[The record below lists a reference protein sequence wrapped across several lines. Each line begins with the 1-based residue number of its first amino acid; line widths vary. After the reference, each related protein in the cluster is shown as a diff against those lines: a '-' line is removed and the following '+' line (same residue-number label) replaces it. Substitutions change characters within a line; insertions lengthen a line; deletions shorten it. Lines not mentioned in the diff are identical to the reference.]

1 MESTV
6 NEKGGNVR
14 GNNNEYK
21 TNAGMAS
28 APALEESSE
37 HFQDLMVDVQA
48 LLSRVAH
55 VADPEIARLRAKV
68 EHGIAAARSTSVS
81 RLAQVRRRA
90 IDVVSAGDDYVRDR
104 PWQSIG
110 IAALAGIVVGVLV
123 GRR

>member
-6 NEKGGNVR
+6 NDKGGSVR
-14 GNNNEYK
+14 GNNTEYK
-21 TNAGMAS
+21 MSAGMAS
-28 APALEESSE
+28 TPALEEGSE
-37 HFQDLMVDVQA
+37 HFQDLMTDVQT

-68 EHGIAAARSTSVS
+68 EHSLAAARSTSVS